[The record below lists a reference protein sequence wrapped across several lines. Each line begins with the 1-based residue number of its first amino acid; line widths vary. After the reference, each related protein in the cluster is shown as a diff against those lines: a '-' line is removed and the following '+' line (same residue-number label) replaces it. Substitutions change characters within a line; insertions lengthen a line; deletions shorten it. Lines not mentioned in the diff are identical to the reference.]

1 MGMKTWKIGA
11 KAAGT
16 HVGGRVIVANRF
28 GEIDASGRELGQAVV
43 AGLNRA
49 ARKCRTVSMKQPEV
63 GEVAE
68 NLAGIVL
75 MAGLPLLLM
84 RQATTVESADLAA
97 RLMVEISGE
106 ALAHEPRFAGVY
118 GLAISAREC
127 AAAAGRLDM
136 MGPFCDTISSVL
148 PKPLSSAGEADR
160 AMRVEIREVDLPEPS
175 AELAGDGLAEMGLNY
190 KCSEVD
196 GGEIGKDSGS
206 AYFPLPLFAPGT
218 AEPRVV
224 MEMWVDG
231 LQVIVD
237 LEAKLAGYG
246 ALRDMVY
253 AVEEVVQAHRLGRAR
268 VRPA

>member
-28 GEIDASGRELGQAVV
+28 GEIDTSGRELGQAVV

-49 ARKCRTVSMKQPEV
+49 ARKCRRVSMKQPEA

-84 RQATTVESADLAA
+84 RQATTVESAGSAA

-106 ALAHEPRFAGVY
+106 ALAQEPRFAGVY

-127 AAAAGRLDM
+127 ADAGRLDM
-136 MGPFCDTISSVL
+136 MGPLCDTISSVL
-148 PKPLSSAGEADR
+148 PKPLSHAGEADR
-160 AMRVEIREVDLPEPS
+160 AMRVEIREVEFPEPS
-175 AELAGDGLAEMGLNY
+175 AELAGDGLAEIGLNY

-253 AVEEVVQAHRLGRAR
+253 AVEEVVGAHRLAGWGSQ
-268 VRPA
+268 PA